1 MTLPQLRPVEQTKVR
16 NKSIMNRYKGLLQE
30 RKVSYSFF
38 AYFLFQTGNFAAFSF
53 FGVWLA
59 SQFGL
64 QVSEVGSAM
73 LILGLG
79 NLTGNILGP
88 KLVKKLGH
96 AYSFYGG
103 IILITILYVILP
115 HLKQIQLV
123 ELFFFILFFITGILF
138 VLMMSQLQHLSSSA
152 RGTGAALANSSMYIG
167 QTIGAAVAGL
177 LFATFHSFVA
187 VGIFTALLYVISLMV
202 FRKSDCMKQVE
213 KKEITKVFS

>member
-1 MTLPQLRPVEQTKVR
+1 M
-16 NKSIMNRYKGLLQE
+16 
-30 RKVSYSFF
+30 
-38 AYFLFQTGNFAAFSF
+38 
-53 FGVWLA
+53 
-59 SQFGL
+59 
-64 QVSEVGSAM
+64 
-73 LILGLG
+73 
-79 NLTGNILGP
+79 
-88 KLVKKLGH
+88 
-96 AYSFYGG
+96 
-103 IILITILYVILP
+103 P

-213 KKEITKVFS
+213 KRR